1 MKILKKAVIL
11 MLGNFLLA
19 LGIAAFILPSGVITG
34 GGTGIGLIIRYFTGI
49 GVSNTVFV
57 INIIMFII
65 GYLVL
70 GKQFSL
76 GTIVSSILFPSFLK
90 VLENVEF
97 FNHITDDILLSS
109 IYAGICIGCGMG
121 LVLRE
126 GFSTGGLDIPPLV
139 INKYTGISVGILIN
153 IVDCIILAGQIFF
166 SSLEQTL
173 YGILV
178 VFITTI
184 IIDKMLL
191 IGSTQVQV
199 TVISKKYEDIKNIIF
214 SNLNRGCTFINI
226 TTGYEHND
234 QLAVM
239 VVLPKRQL
247 HELNELILEID
258 PVAFIISNETHS
270 VKGRGFSLPAKDD

>member
-1 MKILKKAVIL
+1 MKILKQAVIL

-34 GGTGIGLIIRYFTGI
+34 GGTGIGLIIRYFTGV

-76 GTIVSSILFPSFLK
+76 GTIVSSILFPLFLK